1 MNYYFN
7 ERVERMK
14 INIIKV
20 AISLII
26 SCLCHNAKANLIT
39 FDDNNIGDKYGNDS
53 FVSGSFDINSYLAR
67 DNFNYPYDI
76 NSISLTFN
84 FRDDDN
90 DLTSQLTQTQYS
102 FWFNNPE
109 YTAYYRRLYTQYN
122 DAIEHFHARDT
133 ENNKWKTATS
143 NYYSMG
149 QKYIGVATWDGR
161 VANDWYATLAY
172 TDEYKGFGGS
182 RTISTGVSADQA
194 LRLRTTGFLT
204 YHTYIE
210 GDGYLVSAKMTL
222 DVQPNPVID
231 VPEPSTLAIFAFGMI
246 GLVSRRFKKQS

>member
-1 MNYYFN
+1 MK
-7 ERVERMK
+7 MK
-14 INIIKV
+14 INIV
-20 AISLII
+20 ISLIV
-26 SCLCHNAKANLIT
+26 SCLCHNATAALIT
-39 FDDNNIGDKYGNDS
+39 FDDNIIGDRYGNGS
-53 FVSGSFDINSYLAR
+53 FISGSFDINSYLTG
-67 DNFNYPYDI
+67 DDFNYPYDI

-90 DLTSQLTQTQYS
+90 DVTSQLIQTQYS
-102 FWFNNPE
+102 FWFDKPG

-122 DAIEHFHARDT
+122 DAIEHFHVRDT

-143 NYYSMG
+143 NYHSMG
-149 QKYIGVATWDGR
+149 QKYIGLATWDGQ

-194 LRLRTTGFLT
+194 QTLRTTGILG

-210 GDGYLVSAKMTL
+210 GDGYLVSAKMTI
-222 DVQPNPVID
+222 DVEPNPAID
-231 VPEPSTLAIFAFGMI
+231 VPEPSTLAIFALGMM
-246 GLVSRRFKKQS
+246 GLASRRFKKEA